1 MLNVSWTILEIKDII
16 RNQAKSE
23 KKKEI
28 KERNESDM
36 GKGMR
41 PKMGYNDKK
50 YKANYDNIDWSFT
63 RKNRQGLMNSSTQ
76 VHSDKRQKDTD
87 KRHQREIDEI

>member
-1 MLNVSWTILEIKDII
+1 MSWTVFEIKNII

-28 KERNESDM
+28 KERNEPDM

-50 YKANYDNIDWSFT
+50 YKTNYDHIDWSST
-63 RKNRQGLMNSSTQ
+63 RKNRQGLMNSATK
-76 VHSDKRQKDTD
+76 VHEDKRQKDTD
-87 KRHQREIDEI
+87 KRHQKEIDER